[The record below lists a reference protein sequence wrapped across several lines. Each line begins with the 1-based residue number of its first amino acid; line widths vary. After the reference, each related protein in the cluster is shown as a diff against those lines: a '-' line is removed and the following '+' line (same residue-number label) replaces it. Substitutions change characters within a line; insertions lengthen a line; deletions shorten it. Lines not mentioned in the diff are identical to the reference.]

1 MSRILAVVDGE
12 NGLYQV
18 QVSKGALPGP
28 TNFAVALVVQLEA
41 ALKMPG
47 FEAQQQAILDVI
59 KAFDVGRVKAEI
71 VYRAATS

>member
-12 NGLYQV
+12 NGAYQV
-18 QVSKGALPGP
+18 QVSKGALSGP
-28 TNFAVALVVQLEA
+28 VNFAVALVVQLEA
-41 ALKMPG
+41 ALAAEG
-47 FEAQQQAILDVI
+47 FRAQHEAILSLI

>member
-12 NGLYQV
+12 NGTFQV
-18 QVSKGALPGP
+18 LVSKGALPGP

-41 ALKMPG
+41 ALSAKG
-47 FEAQQQAILDVI
+47 YEKQHEAILALI